1 MKHRITG
8 LAGVLALGFAV
19 PAAAQET
26 IEIHNTMSPDGS
38 EEAAIERFKEEV
50 EARSDG
56 RFEVTIYMGGQL
68 GDETEV
74 LELLN
79 LGQTQMALTGGA
91 FMNQYTPEF
100 DAISVPF
107 LLPSWEAVEAYMET
121 ESGLQLQELAREQGG
136 ILYFGPQKRAFRHM
150 TSNREIHGP
159 DDLEGL
165 SMRLPEIPV
174 WVDVWE
180 SLGVQPVVIPAPD
193 IYLAMQTGQVEAH
206 ENSLASPY
214 TRQMWEVQ
222 DYIIET
228 NHLSFPWHWVAS
240 ESWFDGLSDEDQA
253 MIAEAAEVARQ
264 YGTEQE
270 LEMDAYYREALME
283 NGMEFIEV
291 DPAEFADAAAPA
303 IEAVVEGFADGVAED
318 IQAVLDATQ

>member
-1 MKHRITG
+1 MTYRITG
-8 LAGVLALGFAV
+8 LAGVVALALAA
-19 PAAAQET
+19 PAAAQDI

-38 EEAAIERFKEEV
+38 EEAALQRFKEVV
-50 EARSDG
+50 EEQSDG
-56 RFEVTIYMGGQL
+56 RFEVRIYMGGQL

-91 FMNQYTPEF
+91 FMNQYTPEY

-107 LLPSWEAVEAYMET
+107 LLPSWQAVEAYMET

-150 TSNREIHGP
+150 TSNRAIHGP

-165 SMRLPEIPV
+165 TMRLPEIPV
-174 WVDVWE
+174 WVDVWQT
-180 SLGVQPVVIPAPD
+180 LGVQPVVIPAPD

-228 NHLSFPWHWVAS
+228 GHLSFPWHWVAS
-240 ESWFDGLSDEDQA
+240 ERWFDGLSDEDQQL
-253 MIAEAAEVARQ
+253 IAEAAEIARQ
-264 YGTEQE
+264 YGTAAED
-270 LEMDAYYREALME
+270 EMDAYYREALQE
-283 NGMEFIEV
+283 RGMEFIEV
-291 DPAEFADAAAPA
+291 DPAEFAEAAAPA
-303 IEAVVEGFADGVAED
+303 IQEVVAGFADGVAED
-318 IQAVLDATQ
+318 IEAALSAAE